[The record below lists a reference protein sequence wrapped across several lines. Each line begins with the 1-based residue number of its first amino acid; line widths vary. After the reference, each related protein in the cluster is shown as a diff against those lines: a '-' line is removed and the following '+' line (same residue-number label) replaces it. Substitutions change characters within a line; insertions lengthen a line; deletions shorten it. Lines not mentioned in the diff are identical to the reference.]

1 MEVVI
6 KRDYDQMSKAAAQ
19 LVVDVLNTKP
29 NAVLGMATGST
40 PLGLYQELVRL
51 HQAGEVDFSRVTTFN
66 LDKYVGLPAN
76 HPQSY
81 HYFMD
86 EHFFRH
92 VNIPRHNI
100 NIPSG
105 TTSNYPA
112 FCQWYEG
119 RIAECGGIDLQ
130 ILGIGSDGHIAFNE
144 PGSSLSSRTRLK
156 TLSKQTIDDNARF
169 FDAREDVPVYAITMG
184 VGTILDARRLVLVAS
199 GKTKAKAI
207 AQAVEGPVTSM
218 VTASAMQLH
227 RDATVIVDDAA
238 AAGLT
243 MREYY
248 EFIYAAKPAA
258 PRALV
263 SDRPIIRVQHV
274 VKSFGSVMAVNDVS
288 FDVRPGEIFAFLGPN
303 GAGKTTTIKML
314 TTLLHP
320 TAGALELDGLDVTT
334 HRTEVRKRFG
344 VVFQDPSLDSE
355 LTAWV
360 NMDIHGVLYHV
371 PRHARRERC
380 ELLLRMFELWE
391 RRDDLVKTFSGG
403 MKRRLEIAR
412 GLLHTPKVLFLDEP
426 TLGLDPQ
433 SRNQMWTHV
442 RNLRAAEGVTVFL
455 TTHYMDEADR
465 VADRIAVI
473 DHGRLV
479 ATGSSAELNTQTGT
493 DSLEAAFLAL
503 TGTTIRDESATAADQ
518 MRQVARVWR
527 R

>member
-51 HQAGEVDFSRVTTFN
+51 YKAGHVDFSRVTTFN
-66 LDKYVGLPAN
+66 LDEYVGLPAN

-81 HYFMD
+81 HYFMR
-86 EHFFRH
+86 EHFFQH
-92 VNIPRHNI
+92 VNIPQHNI

-119 RIAECGGIDLQ
+119 RIAECGGIDQ

-169 FDAREDVPVYAITMG
+169 FERRESVPVYAITMG

-207 AQAVEGPVTSM
+207 AHAVEGPVTSM
-218 VTASAMQLH
+218 VTASAIQLH
-227 RDATVIVDDAA
+227 RDATVIVDGEA

-258 PRALV
+258 PRA
-263 SDRPIIRVQHV
+263 
-274 VKSFGSVMAVNDVS
+274 
-288 FDVRPGEIFAFLGPN
+288 
-303 GAGKTTTIKML
+303 
-314 TTLLHP
+314 
-320 TAGALELDGLDVTT
+320 
-334 HRTEVRKRFG
+334 
-344 VVFQDPSLDSE
+344 
-355 LTAWV
+355 
-360 NMDIHGVLYHV
+360 
-371 PRHARRERC
+371 
-380 ELLLRMFELWE
+380 
-391 RRDDLVKTFSGG
+391 
-403 MKRRLEIAR
+403 
-412 GLLHTPKVLFLDEP
+412 
-426 TLGLDPQ
+426 
-433 SRNQMWTHV
+433 
-442 RNLRAAEGVTVFL
+442 
-455 TTHYMDEADR
+455 
-465 VADRIAVI
+465 
-473 DHGRLV
+473 
-479 ATGSSAELNTQTGT
+479 
-493 DSLEAAFLAL
+493 
-503 TGTTIRDESATAADQ
+503 
-518 MRQVARVWR
+518 
-527 R
+527 